1 MSLSSKRDTRRR
13 ASSGHSLVPVRSTA
27 DRGRA
32 TFPAQHGFDRALLA
46 DREHDDRYTVF
57 AGKRK
62 GGGVHHL
69 EVALDRFLV
78 GKSLVAGRL
87 GVLFRVGAVD
97 AVHIRRL
104 EDGLRVDL
112 GG

>member
-1 MSLSSKRDTRRR
+1 MSLSSKRDRRR
-13 ASSGHSLVPVRSTA
+13 GLDRLPAGRSDSTA

-87 GVLFRVGAVD
+87 GVLFRVGVVD
-97 AVHIRRL
+97 AVDIGGL
-104 EDGLRVDL
+104 E
-112 GG
+112 